1 LFSNYYRVAFFGK
14 QWRDLQGKEFVY
26 RANDTVRLND
36 FTTLLK
42 SQFSSKFGDKV
53 EILGNI
59 SVDLAKLKEDVCYF
73 QVVSLTEYF
82 DAVDLTSR
90 PNLWDRKFNLDQ
102 FIFESPFTKSGKAH
116 GDLADQCKRK
126 TILRTAKA
134 FPFVKSRLPVIEKKE
149 IVLEPIETAIELVEG
164 RIVALRSELDTTPPN
179 TKTLQQVLQGSVLV
193 TVNAGPLAI
202 AKIFLGNS
210 AAYPAQHVARL
221 QEVIISFVKLCQFAL
236 VLNKTLIQPDQE
248 EFQVQLEA
256 GYENLKKELQV
267 YMPGPKAA
275 AQ

>member
-36 FTTLLK
+36 FTTRLK
-42 SQFSSKFGDKV
+42 VASSPTFPHHLASLSARTQPIPCVVRVVRVVKQSQFSSKFGDKV

-90 PNLWDRKFNLDQ
+90 PNLWDRKFNLGISFIIYFFISLFLFIVLLFLILSSFAFGADVARELFTDQ

-149 IVLEPIETAIELVEG
+149 VRIMPDSFTRHTTHDTRHTAH
-164 RIVALRSELDTTPPN
+164 DTRHTAHD
-179 TKTLQQVLQGSVLV
+179 TRHT
-193 TVNAGPLAI
+193 TRA
-202 AKIFLGNS
+202 
-210 AAYPAQHVARL
+210 
-221 QEVIISFVKLCQFAL
+221 C
-236 VLNKTLIQPDQE
+236 
-248 EFQVQLEA
+248 
-256 GYENLKKELQV
+256 
-267 YMPGPKAA
+267 
-275 AQ
+275 